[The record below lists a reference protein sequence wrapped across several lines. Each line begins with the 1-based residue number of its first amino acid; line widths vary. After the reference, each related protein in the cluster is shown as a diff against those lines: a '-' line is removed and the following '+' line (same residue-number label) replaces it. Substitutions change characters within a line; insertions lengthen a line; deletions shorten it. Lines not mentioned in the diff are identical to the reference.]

1 MSVPT
6 GPPPSGYFYLTDPSG
21 VYLQGADGLFLL
33 GMIGFGDPN
42 NLDGGGFSRQWTMNW
57 MGPTV
62 GWVAGPLQNVLSV
75 TFAGTYT
82 LDLSISLVE
91 VAAPGPV
98 TINLPPAMNPRV
110 SAGVLPGRYVK
121 NPITV
126 IDAGGTAAAS
136 NITINPAAG
145 ETVMGLASI
154 KIATN
159 YGGFT
164 LQPVPAHSTWTS
176 ISP

>member
-6 GPPPSGYFYLTDPSG
+6 GPPPTGYFYLTDPSG

-33 GMIGFGDPN
+33 GVIGFGDPN

-62 GWVAGPLQNVLSV
+62 GLVMGPLQNLLSI
-75 TFAGTYT
+75 TFAGTNT

-98 TINLPPAMNPRV
+98 TINLPPAVNPRV

-121 NPITV
+121 NPITIV
-126 IDAGGTAAAS
+126 DVGGTAATN
-136 NITINPAAG
+136 NITIQPNNPA
-145 ETVMGLASI
+145 ETVMGLS
-154 KIATN
+154 
-159 YGGFT
+159 
-164 LQPVPAHSTWTS
+164 
-176 ISP
+176 